1 MTTKQKLDI
10 SRTSQ
15 YDIFSELSDIPEKG
29 SVNHQGIG
37 QQRRFLA
44 PQPSDITIGHTYLQQ
59 HLEQAGQKTPII
71 VADFLNELDWSE
83 FEARYGKSG
92 RPPYAPRNMVG
103 LILYG
108 IMQGVT
114 SLRGLEALARLNL
127 GCMWVSGGIF
137 PDHANIGRF
146 VIMHAESLSLS
157 FFEDLAR
164 LALKKTRS
172 SGHCLAGDGT
182 TIEAACSNYNLVKE
196 EAARAALEEA
206 RRQAEKAPGDEE
218 KQTVVEHKTVVLETL
233 LTQKEKRRK
242 RSQKAAENTMV
253 SPTEPEA
260 IIQKMKR
267 GRGYAPGYTPS
278 VLANEKRVVVAVAVD
293 PTNETAVIPEML
305 DQAVRTT
312 GQSPDELLLDGG
324 YANETVITTT
334 IDRDI
339 SLLCPES
346 GKPGKP
352 KKGKKFHKSRFRY
365 DTTNDVYYC
374 PGEQTLVLLYQPGK
388 NAKADAARVYGGA
401 DCQNCP
407 LQNRCTSSKKKGRQ
421 ISRFTIDDAKDALR
435 ETMQHPA
442 AKKVF
447 KHRKAMVEPVFGHLR
462 TVQGLNR
469 FRRRGLSGVKLE
481 FSLHLLAYNLSRV
494 VAAAASSLILRLF
507 YRLWCQFKA
516 VLTGSNF
523 SSDCNRLFM
532 WATMA
537 A

>member
-1 MTTKQKLDI
+1 MTTKQKLDV
-10 SRTSQ
+10 SRTPQ
-15 YDIFSELSDIPEKG
+15 FDIFSGLTDKPEKTPE
-29 SVNHQGIG
+29 NHRVAE

-71 VADFLNELDWSE
+71 VAEFLNEMDWAA
-83 FEARYGKSG
+83 FEVRYGKSG

-103 LILYG
+103 IILYG

-146 VIMHAESLSLS
+146 IVMHAESLTLG
-157 FFEDLAR
+157 FFEDLAQ
-164 LALKKTRS
+164 LALKKTHS

-196 EAARAALEEA
+196 EAAMAALEEA
-206 RRQAEKAPGDEE
+206 RRQAEKAPEDEG
-218 KQTVVEHKTVVLETL
+218 KKTVFEHKAVVLDTL
-233 LTQKEKRRK
+233 LTQKEKRKK
-242 RSQKAAENTMV
+242 RSQKAADNTMV

-260 IIQKMKR
+260 IVQKMKR

-278 VLANEKRVVVAVAVD
+278 VLANEKRVVVAMAVD

-312 GQSPDELLLDGG
+312 GRRPGELLLDGG

-334 IDRDI
+334 IERDI

-352 KKGKKFHKSRFRY
+352 KKGKKLHKSHFRY
-365 DTTNDVYYC
+365 DVTNDVYYC
-374 PGEQTLVLLYQPGK
+374 PAEQALVLLYQPGI
-388 NAKADAARVYGGA
+388 NARADAAKVYGGA

-407 LQNRCTSSKKKGRQ
+407 LQRQCTSSKRKGRQ
-421 ISRFTIDDAKDALR
+421 ISRYAIDDAKDALR

-447 KHRKAMVEPVFGHLR
+447 KQRKAMVEPVFGHLR

-469 FRRRGLSGVKLE
+469 FRRRGLFGVKLE
-481 FSLHLLAYNLSRV
+481 FSLHLLAYNLGRV
-494 VAAAASSLILRLF
+494 VAAAALMPVLRLF
-507 YRLWCQFKA
+507 FRLWCRFEA
-516 VLTGSNF
+516 VSFLAGSNR
-523 SSDCNRLFM
+523 SL
-532 WATMA
+532 
-537 A
+537 